1 MMRIAKEVSML
12 CMSGLIALGAMTGVA
27 MADEKINVGMLH
39 CDVSAGVGLFFTEK
53 QTMNCMFKHL
63 DGSKEEHY
71 KGTIQEVG
79 IAIGGTEKGV
89 LIWSVISAQKGVP
102 AGALAGKYTGLG
114 VNASVGVGGGENV
127 LMGGNNKAFMLQPSS
142 YEGQVGL
149 NLAVGV
155 TTITLVA
162 AH

>member
-1 MMRIAKEVSML
+1 MRIAKGISTL
-12 CMSGLIALGAMTGVA
+12 CMGGLLALGAMAGAATA
-27 MADEKINVGMLH
+27 ADQINVGMLH

-53 QTMNCMFKHL
+53 QTMNCTFKHL
-63 DGSKEEHY
+63 DGSPEELY

-79 IAIGGTEKGV
+79 IALGGTEKGV
-89 LIWSVISAQKGVP
+89 LIWSVISAEKGVP

-114 VNASVGVGGGENV
+114 ANASVGVGGGENV
-127 LMGGNNKAFMLQPSS
+127 LMGGNNQAFMLQPSS

-155 TTITLVA
+155 TTITLA
-162 AH
+162 AGQ

>member
-1 MMRIAKEVSML
+1 MRIGKGISAVCVGS
-12 CMSGLIALGAMTGVA
+12 LIALGAMSDASV
-27 MADEKINVGMLH
+27 ADEKINVGMLH

-53 QTMNCMFKHL
+53 QTMNCMLKHL
-63 DGSKEEHY
+63 DGSPEEHY

-79 IAIGGTEKGV
+79 IALGGTEKGV

-114 VNASVGVGGGENV
+114 ANASVGVGGGENV
-127 LMGGNNKAFMLQPSS
+127 LMGGNNQAFMLQPSS

-155 TTITLVA
+155 TTITLTA
-162 AH
+162 GQ